1 MRQTAAKKP
10 AKGGV
15 QKHSRAALLLHRADT
30 LLKEKRPPA
39 KTLALSVTNGPSA
52 VAPGPPSVADCLRSA
67 PELMLS
73 WGKVAGRWLDM
84 VADIPALELTQGSG
98 LVSLS
103 LPATLADSYDFQL
116 ETEVLK
122 SQA

>member
-1 MRQTAAKKP
+1 
-10 AKGGV
+10 
-15 QKHSRAALLLHRADT
+15 
-30 LLKEKRPPA
+30 
-39 KTLALSVTNGPSA
+39 
-52 VAPGPPSVADCLRSA
+52 
-67 PELMLS
+67 MLS